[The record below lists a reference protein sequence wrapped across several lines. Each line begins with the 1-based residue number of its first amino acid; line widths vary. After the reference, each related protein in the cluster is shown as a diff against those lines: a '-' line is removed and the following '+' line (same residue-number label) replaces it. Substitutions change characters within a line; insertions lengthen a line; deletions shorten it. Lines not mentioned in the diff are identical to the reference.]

1 MKTEEKRG
9 RGRVAID
16 GYKDL
21 IKGSVSLTQEMW
33 DYVHEVGEGN
43 FNVGIRKVLNGLMDP
58 APQSAKRV
66 KRAATPEDQYEA
78 YCKREGLTPSPGG
91 FNRWKS
97 RNGF

>member
-9 RGRVAID
+9 RGRVAVD

-21 IKGSVSLTQEMW
+21 YKRSIALTNEMW
-33 DYVHEVGEGN
+33 DFVEEQGGGIATVGL
-43 FNVGIRKVLNGLMDP
+43 RKILSELMNP

-78 YCKREGLTPSPGG
+78 YCKREGVTPSPGG
-91 FNRWKS
+91 FNRWKV
-97 RNGF
+97 RNGL